1 MIQSLLLQW
10 FRKNKRSL
18 PWRRVRDPY
27 AIWISEIMLQQTQV
41 KTVLPYYQRWM
52 RRFPNVR
59 GLVKAPLSEVLKHW
73 EGLGYYRRARN
84 LHQTAQIVW
93 EKRGGKFPDSSDE
106 LQKLPGIGRYT
117 AGAIA
122 SIAFNKPEPILDGN
136 VKRVLARVLALREP
150 MDKTSGDK
158 KLWETS
164 RRLVRGTSEPGDLN
178 QALMELGA
186 LVCLP
191 ENPKCFICPLKKVCK
206 AHRIHKEN
214 EFPVKAERQKTERL
228 KTVAAVL
235 WKKGKVLLQ
244 RQPLHARWGGLWLF
258 PQWTLRNG
266 KGEEEFVRKRAR
278 EELGVRIQKLKPR
291 MEIKHGFTKYRV
303 RLRVYEGEAFSGRK
317 NLQWIAPQ
325 KIARLPLPR
334 PHQKIFHGITSHA

>member
-1 MIQSLLLQW
+1 M
-10 FRKNKRSL
+10 
-18 PWRRVRDPY
+18 RDPY

-41 KTVLPYYQRWM
+41 KTVIPYYERWM
-52 RRFPNVR
+52 KKFPDVR
-59 GLVKAPLSEVLKHW
+59 KLAKAPLAEVLKHW

-84 LHQTAQIVW
+84 LHRTAQIVW
-93 EKRGGKFPDSSDE
+93 EKRGGKFPDASDE

-117 AGAIA
+117 AGALA

-136 VKRVLARVLALREP
+136 VKRVLARVLAFREP
-150 MDKTSGDK
+150 IDKTSGEK
-158 KLWETS
+158 RLWETS
-164 RRLVRGTSEPGDLN
+164 RRLVQGTKEPGDLN

-191 ENPKCFICPLKKVCK
+191 ENPKCFVCPLKKVCK
-206 AHRIHKEN
+206 AHQIHQEN
-214 EFPVKAERQKTERL
+214 EFPVKAERQKTEKL

-235 WKKGKVLLQ
+235 WKRGRILLQ
-244 RQPLHARWGGLWLF
+244 KQPLEARWGGLWLF

-266 KGEEEFVRKRAR
+266 KREEEFVRKKIR

-291 MEIKHGFTKYRV
+291 MEIEHGFTKYRV

-325 KIARLPLPR
+325 KVARLPLPR